1 MAMCEWCRT
10 AEAVTEVELEPA
22 KHRIDTKTRKRV
34 VAKFPKK
41 ISVCRECSTRVEA
54 QMETAR
60 REKEKSKQPEQPF

>member
-1 MAMCEWCRT
+1 MAKCEWCQA

-22 KHRIDTKTRKRV
+22 KHRIDTKTRKRM

-41 ISVCRECSTRVEA
+41 ISVCRECGTRVET

-60 REKEKSKQPEQPF
+60 REKEKAKQSEQPF